1 MINIEE
7 PKMFNKKFVPLL
19 IIICLMIGVLTS
31 CKSEA
36 GTEETAPSFKT
47 DTVFTVNGEEV
58 SIGEWNLY
66 A

>member
-36 GTEETAPSFKT
+36 GTEETAPSFKE

-58 SIGEWNLY
+58 SLGEWNLY